1 MCDETRTMDLRA
13 DGGVPNARVTGTVVQ
28 HIGRDGALA
37 FQWSAFDHFAIT
49 DIEPA
54 GRASAAVNWTHG
66 NALDLDADGG
76 LLVSFRSLAE
86 ITKIDTTTGAVIWRL
101 GGRANQF
108 TFSGTTVPAF
118 VRQHGARV
126 MAGELLLLDNLGD
139 PTRSVAER
147 YVLDERSR
155 TARLVRSF
163 TAVPEV
169 VTPIGGSVQSLA
181 GGRTLVSFG
190 IAGRVE
196 EYDITG
202 RVVWRILGNPGYI
215 FRAQRIRSLY
225 APGEGTPR

>member
-1 MCDETRTMDLRA
+1 M
-13 DGGVPNARVTGTVVQ
+13 
-28 HIGRDGALA
+28 
-37 FQWSAFDHFAIT
+37 
-49 DIEPA
+49 
-54 GRASAAVNWTHG
+54 AS
-66 NALDLDADGG
+66 
-76 LLVSFRSLAE
+76 
-86 ITKIDTTTGAVIWRL
+86 
-101 GGRANQF
+101 
-108 TFSGTTVPAF
+108 
-118 VRQHGARV
+118 
-126 MAGELLLLDNLGD
+126 GELLLLDNLGD

-225 APGEGTPR
+225 APGEATSR